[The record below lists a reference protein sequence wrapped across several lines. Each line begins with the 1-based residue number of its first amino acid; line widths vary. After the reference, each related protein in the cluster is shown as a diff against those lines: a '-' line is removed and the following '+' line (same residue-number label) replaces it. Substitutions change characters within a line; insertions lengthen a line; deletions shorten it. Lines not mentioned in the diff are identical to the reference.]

1 MDNRRL
7 TRQLSELTAVCAKL
21 EASDLEHSRYV
32 SSQKRL
38 MDFVGR
44 MTMRLDDESLLDVM
58 VEEFLLEL
66 KADRVAYILVDEG
79 GERTLA
85 VSQEAVGKGVERLSL
100 PYFLP
105 AGGADTFTGF
115 LEQCLDT
122 GGMTAVQWENPITI
136 SPDKNL
142 SYRMDEGLHAA
153 LAGEFNLAASVTCG
167 GALAFPLETSLG
179 GQALLCVQRTS
190 GRRTWSEQQK
200 RLFENMCRYA
210 VSILEQKQLA
220 EHVRDLKDQLSGLIE
235 SMPSAIIGMDLL
247 GTVTTWNSRAEEFFG
262 IKAEDALGRVFWKLV
277 PAYVQVAETLK
288 DVLHLDAD
296 KGVDFEPQAHKIGDG
311 SIRYLKANLF
321 TMFGRDR
328 GEVALRI
335 DDVTRTVELNHQLF
349 HSQRM
354 ETVGTLAGGLAHDFN
369 NVLGGIVGT
378 TSLMKDRL
386 QKGNFD
392 KEACTQDLQIIEACT
407 ARATSMVQRLLALS
421 HKKDTAVEILDLNAL
436 IQSLVPL
443 CQISFEARIYIQSEF
458 ASEPIWIRGDKSQL
472 EQAFLNLCV
481 NARDAMPVGGTL
493 GIHVDQVRVDAAFRN
508 KHPSCTALQ
517 MAVLTIKDTG
527 EGIALENLDRI
538 FDPFFS
544 TKSENGSGLGL
555 SIVDAIVKR
564 HNGYLEV
571 DSTPQQ
577 GCEFRLYFAAAQ
589 GPKRSQAHLE
599 KNSLPDGRT
608 VLIVDDDEIM
618 RKTTG
623 RMLAELGYQVATAAT
638 GAAALSMLHNGH
650 ASDLVLMDVDLPG
663 MNGLDTA
670 EIFRQARPEV
680 KIIFCTGRQHQYDMR
695 HLLDIPDTWIIH
707 KPFDLKQ
714 MAALVKVA
722 FE

>member
-1 MDNRRL
+1 MIG
-7 TRQLSELTAVCAKL
+7 VCAKL

-44 MTMRLDDESLLDVM
+44 LTMRLDDESLLDVM

-85 VSQEAVGKGVERLSL
+85 VSQEAVQKGVERLSL

-105 AGGADTFTGF
+105 TGASDSFTRF
-115 LEQCLDT
+115 LEDCLDK
-122 GGMTAVQWENPITI
+122 GGVATSRWDKPVTI
-136 SPDKNL
+136 APDQNL

-167 GALAFPLETSLG
+167 AALAYPLETRMG
-179 GQALLCVQRTS
+179 GQALLCVQRIS
-190 GRRTWSEQQK
+190 GRNPWSNQQK
-200 RLFENMCRYA
+200 QLFENMCRFA
-210 VSILEQKQLA
+210 ASILEQKQLG
-220 EHVRDLKDQLSGLIE
+220 EHVRDLKDQLSSLIE

-247 GTVTTWNSRAEEFFG
+247 GTVTSWNSRAEEFFG
-262 IKAEDALGRVFWKLV
+262 IKEEDALGGVFWQLV
-277 PAYVQVAETLK
+277 PTYAFVADTLM
-288 DVLHLDAD
+288 DVMHLDSD
-296 KGVDFEPQAHKIGDG
+296 KGVDFEPQAQKVGDG

-369 NVLGGIVGT
+369 NVLGGIIGT

-386 QKGNFD
+386 QKNNFD
-392 KEACTQDLQIIEACT
+392 KSAYEQDLEIIEACT
-407 ARATSMVQRLLALS
+407 ERATSMVQRLLALS
-421 HKKDTAVEILDLNAL
+421 HKKDMAVETLDLNAL

-443 CQISFEARIYIQSEF
+443 CQISFEARIRIHPEL
-458 ASEPIWIRGDKSQL
+458 AVDPVWIRGDKSQL
-472 EQAFLNLCV
+472 EQAFLNICV
-481 NARDAMPVGGTL
+481 NARDAMPAGGTL
-493 GIHVDQVRVDAAFRN
+493 SIRVEKARVDEAFRSR
-508 KHPSCTALQ
+508 HPSCTAAEL
-517 MAVLTIKDTG
+517 AVLVIKDTG

-564 HNGYLEV
+564 HQGYMEV
-571 DSTPQQ
+571 NSSPKQ
-577 GCEFRLYFAAAQ
+577 GCEFKLYFSVAQPGIRAKAAA
-589 GPKRSQAHLE
+589 GESIPS
-599 KNSLPDGRT
+599 GGGT

-623 RMLAELGYQVATAAT
+623 RMLAELGYRVATAAT
-638 GAAALSMLHNGH
+638 GASALSMLENGQR
-650 ASDLVLMDVDLPG
+650 SDLVLMDVDLPG

-670 EIFRQARPEV
+670 EVLRKARPDV
-680 KIIFCTGRQHQYDMR
+680 KIIFCTGRYHQYDMG
-695 HLLDIPDTWIIH
+695 HLLQLPNTWIIH
-707 KPFDLKQ
+707 KPFDLRQ
-714 MAALVKVA
+714 MASLVKTA